1 MQATAVPTGDVV
13 SAPKSTSGGG
23 IYRSNSFLS
32 SAQAISGSSDSSRPP
47 TSLPARLPS
56 RKSFIVQQQRE
67 QQEQATARATLAR
80 ADTADANFFSG
91 FRGTTVFDSPHQQP
105 ATRVTSS
112 ASVSGAYLNASS
124 AHHAALRDRSNSWAV
139 TSNGHFPNSEHM
151 MDSKSTGKLTKEI
164 NNAVKVVE
172 TFLSPKL
179 LKDQSIPEE
188 LLIEA
193 YGLVFLTVYKVGFLF
208 SGKIGTG
215 FVISRTAAGWSAPSF
230 ISSGGLGFGMMAG
243 GEMVNYMIVLNSR
256 SAVKVFTRN
265 GQFQLGSELDL
276 AVGPIGRAASASLN
290 LSRGGIAPNYSYSH
304 SVGLYGGIGLTS
316 AVICT
321 RRSLNAK
328 LYGDNVTARQILGG
342 EVPCSLA
349 VPLWKALDRAL
360 GVRREYANG
369 LPVLVPSFVGVACDT
384 CGYMNSTENHAC
396 TRCQNLLVYSVSVHS
411 GRRNTSS
418 LVVTTNHA
426 DPQQS

>member
-1 MQATAVPTGDVV
+1 MQTAT
-13 SAPKSTSGGG
+13 STTATSSMGS
-23 IYRSNSFLS
+23 RSNSFLS
-32 SAQAISGSSDSSRPP
+32 SAQAMAGAPP
-47 TSLPARLPS
+47 TSQPARLPS
-56 RKSFIVQQQRE
+56 RKSFILQQQ
-67 QQEQATARATLAR
+67 QQQQASARASLAR
-80 ADTADANFFSG
+80 SDTVEANFFSG
-91 FRGTTVFDSPHQQP
+91 FRDTTVFDPPSQQQGDV
-105 ATRVTSS
+105 TRMNSS
-112 ASVSGAYLNASS
+112 ASVSGANS
-124 AHHAALRDRSNSWAV
+124 APHAAALRDRSNSWAV
-139 TSNGHFPNSEHM
+139 PRSYFPGSEHS
-151 MDSKSTGKLTKEI
+151 MDAKSTEKLKKEI
-164 NNAVKVVE
+164 SNAVKVVE
-172 TFLSPKL
+172 TFLSPKV

-188 LLIEA
+188 LLLEA

-208 SGKIGTG
+208 SGKIGNG
-215 FVISRTAAGWSAPSF
+215 FVISRTASGWSAPSF

-276 AVGPIGRAASASLN
+276 AVGPIGRAASASVN

-328 LYGDNVTARQILGG
+328 LYGNNVNARQILGG
-342 EVPCSLA
+342 EVACVLA
-349 VPLWKALDRAL
+349 EPLWKALDRAL
-360 GVRREYANG
+360 GVHREYANG
-369 LPVLVPSFVGVACDT
+369 LPVLVPTFVGVSCDA

-396 TRCQNLLVYSVSVHS
+396 TRCQTLLVYSVSVHS

-418 LVVTTNHA
+418 LIVTTNHA
-426 DPQQS
+426 SAQ